1 MVRKTAAD
9 TLEPS
14 GTILTP
20 LDSTL
25 MYESQ
30 TTQALVDVE
39 LMKRCL
45 LMIIRVRR
53 FLFINNY
60 EAEGSVQFSNKQ

>member
-14 GTILTP
+14 GTISTP

-30 TTQALVDVE
+30 TIQALVDVE

-45 LMIIRVRR
+45 LTIIIPGPA
-53 FLFINNY
+53 FFFY
-60 EAEGSVQFSNKQ
+60 